1 MTQDISG
8 FGLRVTV
15 KASVTF
21 PSGFVL
27 SQFADDSDPVDSQ
40 SVQVRDKA
48 IGLNGDMV
56 VWSKANPVLLTLA
69 VIPGTEDDRNLSIL
83 AAANRAA
90 PGRRPNQ
97 DIITATVAYPDGTT
111 VRLLRGVIT
120 DAILGK
126 PVASAGRMK
135 TKPYIFA
142 FEDVQ

>member
-1 MTQDISG
+1 MTQDISA

-15 KASVTF
+15 KASQTF

-40 SVQVRDKA
+40 SVQLRDKA
-48 IGLNGDMV
+48 MGLNGDMV

-69 VIPGTEDDRNLSIL
+69 VIPGTDDDRNLAIL

-90 PGRRPNQ
+90 AGRRPAQ
-97 DIITATVAYPDGTT
+97 DIITVTVAYPDGTS

-120 DAILGK
+120 DGILGK

-142 FEDVQ
+142 FEDIQ